1 MRSSLF
7 GQHREVES
15 EDSFVLQNERMLKVR
30 LNGEVMA
37 RQGAMVAY
45 QGQVDFNYQGSGSVA
60 KFLKKAVTGEGVPLM
75 RCSGQGDLFLAKD
88 ADEVFV
94 VTLEDESIVV
104 SGQNILAFE
113 SSLTWDIKRV
123 EGASMFAGGLFNTVL
138 SGSGSLAIV
147 CHGSP
152 VVLDTN
158 TPTFVDVQSAVA
170 WSGGINT
177 KVNVSVKA
185 GAMIGRGSGEA
196 AQIAY
201 GPGGFVIVQASEGV
215 PPVPQS

>member
-1 MRSSLF
+1 MRSELF
-7 GQHREVES
+7 GKHGEVES
-15 EDSFVLQNERMLKVR
+15 DGAFVLQNERMLKVR
-30 LNGEVMA
+30 LNGEIMA
-37 RQGAMVAY
+37 RQGAMIAY
-45 QGQVDFNYQGSGSVA
+45 QGQIDFSYQGSGSVA
-60 KFLKKAVTGEGVPLM
+60 KFLKKAVTGEGLPLM
-75 RCSGQGDLFLAKD
+75 KCSGQGDLFLAND

-94 VTLEDESIVV
+94 LTLENESVV
-104 SGQNILAFE
+104 VNGNNILAFE
-113 SSLTWDIKRV
+113 SSLQWDVKRV
-123 EGASMFAGGLFNTVL
+123 EGASMFAGGLFNTTIT
-138 SGSGSLAIV
+138 GSGSVAIV

-158 TPTFVDVQSAVA
+158 TPTFADVQSAVA
-170 WSGGINT
+170 WSGNVKT

-215 PPVPQS
+215 QIPTS